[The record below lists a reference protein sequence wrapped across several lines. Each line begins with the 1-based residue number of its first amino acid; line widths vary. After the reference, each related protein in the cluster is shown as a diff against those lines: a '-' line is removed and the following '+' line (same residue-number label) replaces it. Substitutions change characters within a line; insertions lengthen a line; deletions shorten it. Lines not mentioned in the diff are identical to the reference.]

1 MKKTLLMLCL
11 VSCCGMVAGQSFF
24 NQKKTKLKYITE
36 QIALLKVYNSYLKQG
51 YEIVSD
57 GWSLVNDIKNGDFD
71 LHNNYF
77 TSLKSVSSSIRNY
90 SKAAD
95 IAVLQEQILSN
106 TDHIKKEVTASG
118 YVQADEKDYVNKVIS
133 NLLAACSA
141 NLSELQLLTTNDS
154 LQLKDN
160 ERLDR
165 INSLYTDMQDKYA
178 FSKYFLNTVQLLEL
192 SRAKNENDIKALQL
206 LYDIK

>member
-1 MKKTLLMLCL
+1 MKKSLLLCL
-11 VSCCGMVAGQSFF
+11 VGCYGMVAGQSFF

-36 QIALLKVYNSYLKQG
+36 QIALLKLYNGYIKQG

-57 GWSLVNDIKNGDFD
+57 GWSVVNDIKNDDFD

-77 TSLKSVSSSIRNY
+77 TSLKSVSSYIRNY

-95 IAVLQEQILSN
+95 ITVLQEQILSN
-106 TDHIKKEVTASG
+106 TDHIKKEITGSS
-118 YVQADEKDYVNKVIS
+118 YIQSDEKDYVSKVIS

-141 NLSELQLLTTNDS
+141 NLGELTLLTTDDS

-165 INSLYTDMQDKYA
+165 INSLYIDMQDKYA

-192 SRAKNENDIKALQL
+192 SRAKNESDIKSLQL